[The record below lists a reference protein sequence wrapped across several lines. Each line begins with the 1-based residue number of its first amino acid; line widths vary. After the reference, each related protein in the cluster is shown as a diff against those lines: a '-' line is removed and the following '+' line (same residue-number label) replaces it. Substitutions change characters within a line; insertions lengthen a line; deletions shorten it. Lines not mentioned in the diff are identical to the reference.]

1 MIAVPSDGNGQGYSG
16 DFILERLSPAALG
29 EEFAGVVS
37 TQEYTRKT
45 PIEGVQI
52 IDLRLMND
60 DGGSFAELVRFDE
73 EGCLLAVPQFK
84 VRQSSYSLVL
94 PGAIKA
100 FHLHY
105 NQEDVW
111 FVPPTDRLLIGLIDA
126 RKDSPTYKQNMRFVM
141 GGGKAQ
147 LLYIPRGVG
156 HGCANVGTEPTT
168 ILYYVNQ
175 HFDINDPDERRLPWD
190 ILGQEFWQMTPG

>member
-1 MIAVPSDGNGQGYSG
+1 MALTKLTPA
-16 DFILERLSPAALG
+16 DFGPDFAAHI
-29 EEFAGVVS
+29 S
-37 TQEYTRKT
+37 TQQYGGTKR
-45 PIEGVQI
+45 IDGVQI

-73 EGCLLAVPQFK
+73 EGNLQAIPEFK

-100 FHLHY
+100 FHLHF

-111 FVPPTDRLLIGLIDA
+111 FVPPTDRLLIGLVDA
-126 RKDSPTYKQNMRFVM
+126 RKDSPSYQATMRFMM

-156 HGCANVGTEPTT
+156 HGGANVGTIPAT

-175 HFDINDPDERRLPWD
+175 RFDLNDPDERRLPWD
-190 ILGQEFWQMTPG
+190 ILGEDFWKIAPG

>member
-1 MIAVPSDGNGQGYSG
+1 MKDGELNPA
-16 DFILERLSPAALG
+16 LRRLSPEDLG
-29 EEFAGVVS
+29 AEFREVVS
-37 TQEYTRKT
+37 TQEYGRKT
-45 PIEGVQI
+45 PIEGVKI
-52 IDLRLMND
+52 IDLRLMID

-73 EGCLLAVPQFK
+73 TGHLLAIPEFQ
-84 VRQSSYSLVL
+84 VRQSSYSQVL

-111 FVPPTDRLLIGLIDA
+111 FVPPTDRLLIGLVDA
-126 RKDSPTYKQNMRFVM
+126 RQDSPTYKQTMRFVM
-141 GGGKAQ
+141 GAGKAQ

-156 HGCANVGTEPTT
+156 HGCANIGGVPAT

-175 HFDINDPDERRLPWD
+175 HFNLEDPDERRLPYD
-190 ILGQEFWQMTPG
+190 VLGLDFWQITQG

>member
-1 MIAVPSDGNGQGYSG
+1 MSLTKLTPDDFGPDFAPHLTTQKYGGAKRIDGIQ
-16 DFILERLSPAALG
+16 IL
-29 EEFAGVVS
+29 
-37 TQEYTRKT
+37 
-45 PIEGVQI
+45 
-52 IDLRLMND
+52 DLRLMND
-60 DGGSFAELVRFDE
+60 DGGSFAELVRFDD
-73 EGCLLAVPQFK
+73 EGNLQAIPEFK

-111 FVPPTDRLLIGLIDA
+111 FVPPSDRLLIGLVDA
-126 RKDSPTYKQNMRFVM
+126 RKNSPTYQATMRFMM

-156 HGCANVGTEPTT
+156 HGGANIGTVPAS

-175 HFDINDPDERRLPWD
+175 RFDLSDPDERRLPWD
-190 ILGQEFWQMTPG
+190 ILGEDFWKIAPG